1 MNDLTS
7 NARMTNCWVLV
18 AVSSS
23 SALVR
28 GQSSAVVMTEMLW
41 RMEEGEPEL
50 LPTHPRTS
58 RPSRIPYIAYIAL
71 R

>member
-7 NARMTNCWVLV
+7 NARVTNCWVLV

-41 RMEEGEPEL
+41 RMEEG
-50 LPTHPRTS
+50 
-58 RPSRIPYIAYIAL
+58 
-71 R
+71 